1 MNREEFEQ
9 FVMNCGKDILRFCRL
24 TAGGRETGDELYQDT
39 MLALL
44 EKGARLDPVQNTK
57 SYALSV
63 AILLWK
69 NKKRKYANRRRLVP
83 VDSMERMEEENG
95 LDPPDDSAASPDE
108 YLLRED
114 ERRTVQKIV
123 AELPEKYRLPI
134 QLYYTADMSVQE
146 IADIMRIPEGTVKS
160 RMSKARSLLK
170 KELEALGYDR

>member
-1 MNREEFEQ
+1 MDS
-9 FVMNCGKDILRFCRL
+9 GKDILRFCRL
-24 TAGGRETGDELYQDT
+24 TAGGREAGNELYQDT

-44 EKGARLDPVQNTK
+44 EKGARLDPAQNVK

-69 NKKRKYANRRRLVP
+69 NKKKKYANRVRLVP
-83 VDSMERMEEENG
+83 VDSMNRMAEEGG
-95 LDPPDDSAASPDE
+95 LDPPDHSASSLE
-108 YLLRED
+108 EHLLRED
-114 ERRTVQKIV
+114 ERCTVQKIV

-134 QLYYTADMSVQE
+134 QLFYAADMSVQE
-146 IADIMRIPEGTVKS
+146 ISDIMRIPEGTVKS

>member
-1 MNREEFEQ
+1 LNREEFEQ
-9 FVMNCGKDILRFCRL
+9 FVMDCGRDILRFCRL
-24 TAGGRETGDELYQDT
+24 TTGDRETGDELYQDT
-39 MLALL
+39 MLILL

-69 NKKRKYANRRRLVP
+69 NKKRKYANRRRLMP
-83 VDSMERMEEENG
+83 VDSMERVEEESG

-108 YLLRED
+108 HLLRED
-114 ERRTVQKIV
+114 ERHTVQKVV

-134 QLYYTADMSVQE
+134 QLFYAADMSVQE
-146 IADIMRIPEGTVKS
+146 ISDIMRIPEGTVKS

-170 KELEALGYDR
+170 KELEELGYDR

>member
-63 AILLWK
+63 AILLGK

-123 AELPEKYRLPI
+123 AELRGYVSAGNSGYHEDPGGDSQKSHEQGEKP
-134 QLYYTADMSVQE
+134 AE
-146 IADIMRIPEGTVKS
+146 KRIGGV
-160 RMSKARSLLK
+160 
-170 KELEALGYDR
+170 GI

>member
-1 MNREEFEQ
+1 MNHEEFEQ
-9 FVMNCGKDILRFCRL
+9 FVMDCGRDILRFCRL
-24 TAGGRETGDELYQDT
+24 TTGDRETGDELYQDT
-39 MLALL
+39 MLTLL

-69 NKKRKYANRRRLVP
+69 NKKRKYANRRRLMP
-83 VDSMERMEEENG
+83 VDSMERVEEESG

-114 ERRTVQKIV
+114 ERHTVRKVV

-134 QLYYTADMSVQE
+134 QLFYAADMSVQE
-146 IADIMRIPEGTVKS
+146 ISDIMRIPEGTVKS

-170 KELEALGYDR
+170 KELEELGYDR